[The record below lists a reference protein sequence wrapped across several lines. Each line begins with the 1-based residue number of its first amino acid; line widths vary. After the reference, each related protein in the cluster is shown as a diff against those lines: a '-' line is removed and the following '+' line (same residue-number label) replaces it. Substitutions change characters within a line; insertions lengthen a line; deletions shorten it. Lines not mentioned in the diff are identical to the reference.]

1 MKPVT
6 THFQDVSPM
15 ELRLSRRRMAPT
27 ARRRA
32 VVAIAGVAAIM
43 AVSPTIAG
51 AADEPFRLE
60 ASSHGKSV
68 NASLGTFCDVA
79 PEAGSYCEDAAYPLK
94 TQGRLPVHPRGK
106 IVLRPDSQSRPGV
119 GASKVSFRFFRY
131 QGEDPQYTHGSELV
145 EARPTDSSRRA
156 WVVQLPKHL
165 RGARRL
171 SIHVTYPDDGYAHF
185 EAAFTP
191 HPASADR
198 VSKRCRHVAF
208 TPNSDDMAAGIRVSR
223 RVSCAFA
230 RDFIRGFDSAGGER
244 YRDYACTWRSVDDA
258 ADGLAHT
265 RLRCIRG
272 TRVIFW
278 KRY

>member
-1 MKPVT
+1 MKPMT
-6 THFQDVSPM
+6 PQPQEAAPM
-15 ELRLSRRRMAPT
+15 KARLSRRRMATT

-43 AVSPTIAG
+43 AVSPAIA
-51 AADEPFRLE
+51 AASDEPFNLE
-60 ASSHGKSV
+60 VSSHGKSV
-68 NASLGTFCDVA
+68 NASLGTFCEVA
-79 PEAGSYCEDAAYPLK
+79 PEAGSYCDDAAYPLE
-94 TQGRLPVHPRGK
+94 THGRLPVHPGGR
-106 IVLRPDSQSRPGV
+106 IVLRPDSPGRPGV

-131 QGEDPQYTHGSELV
+131 QGEDPQYTHGSELK
-145 EARPTDSSRRA
+145 EARPTDGSRRA
-156 WVVQLPKHL
+156 WVVQLPNDL

-198 VSKRCRHVAF
+198 VSKSCRHVAF

-223 RVSCAFA
+223 RVGCAFA
-230 RDFIRGFDSAGGER
+230 RDFIRGFDAAGGER
-244 YRDYACTWRSVDDA
+244 YRGYTCTWRSVDD
-258 ADGLAHT
+258 DVLGHV
-265 RLRCIRG
+265 RLRCTRG
-272 TRVIFW
+272 MRVIFW